1 MQTNDLIPQV
11 QHLTTTRID
20 LVRGIMLW
28 AQDGGLMGCLM
39 DSARR
44 PIMSTISSVPHTD
57 PDTLWTHLCEMHR
70 YLERRT
76 GG

>member
-1 MQTNDLIPQV
+1 MPTDPLVLMVQQV
-11 QHLTTTRID
+11 TTTRID

-28 AQDGGLMGCLM
+28 GQDGGLMGCLM

-44 PIMSTISSVPHTD
+44 PIMSTIPTVPHTD
-57 PDTLWTHLCEMHR
+57 PDTLFTHLRDMHR